1 MSWTLLVNSL
11 GVGTG
16 ATVLALLAGF
26 AVAMAAVASA
36 RWRGAVLACAAA
48 SLAMPPF
55 LAANAW
61 LDLMAGWRATGAP
74 ETVALRSLPLTALV
88 LATLLW
94 PITTFLVL
102 GAWSKLR
109 NEHLEAEPMMRGGRL
124 VGRLLLPAARY
135 ELGIAGVVTLA
146 LALANFTVPTL
157 FQVRVFTEEFWIRFN
172 TQFDTAGALRAA
184 WPLLLLPL
192 ALLVLMRGRDV
203 MWPRRRP
210 VVDADLLARQ
220 LCGWQPVAAVVTV
233 LWNTL
238 SIGFPLAKISF
249 AKRTW
254 TELPGAIDAGG
265 NAIANSV
272 VAAAGTATLLAALSL
287 ISTDRTSDGRGRV
300 APRIVRWLGLA
311 VPCAGWIIFLLPGVV
326 LGVALIWAFNRPVL
340 DGLYHSTG
348 IVLTAL
354 AVRYLAPARAL
365 VAQAS
370 ASVDTELADAARS
383 AGAGRWRVFRDV
395 RWPQMRD
402 GVAAAWYAVYLL
414 CLWDVET
421 VVLIQPPGGETLA
434 LRIFNL
440 LHYGHAAQVNALC
453 VVMLGLA
460 IAPLAAWCVWRKV
473 SVRRTTYD
481 VRRST
486 RLGTWLA
493 LGAMVFAGGAFCG
506 CSPGVPSDTTPL
518 DSKLFSSVQVIGSRG
533 VAPGHFNKPRS
544 LVCDRDDNLYV
555 ADITGRIQKFSPD
568 GRWLLQWQ
576 MPQTDLGKPK
586 GMGLDPDGNIIV
598 VEPHYMRV
606 NHFTPEGKLAA
617 RWGVKGTNAG
627 QFILPRGITV
637 SSRGDFYV
645 SEYTVVDRVQRFAFV
660 PVAAD
665 VRSPRPSGLPA
676 GPLTGLPV
684 PFRWFGS
691 EGKLGPA
698 YVGCR
703 MTGGWGAP
711 GLATGE
717 FNRAEGLGI
726 GPRDEVFVA
735 DSCNH
740 RIQVFDADGK
750 FLRTHGRAGST
761 AGALSYPYDIRVD
774 AQGLQFVCEF
784 GNSRVSLFDAQDR
797 LVETIGGP
805 GAAPGR
811 FANPWAVALDSKG
824 NLYVADSQNH
834 RVQKLVRR
842 SPVAADV
849 RRLHISPSTVTAD
862 AKTEIDQSLLTSA
875 TAQART
881 RP

>member
-1 MSWTLLVNSL
+1 MNLSLLLNSL
-11 GVGTG
+11 AVGLG
-16 ATVLALLAGF
+16 ATALALVFGF
-26 AVAMAAVASA
+26 AVAMAAAASA

-61 LDLMAGWRATGAP
+61 LDLTADWRATGAP
-74 ETVALRSLPLTALV
+74 ETVALRSLPLTAWV
-88 LATLLW
+88 LSTLLW

-102 GAWSKLR
+102 GAWSKLQT
-109 NEHLEAEPMMRGGRL
+109 EHLEAEPLMRGGSL
-124 VGRLLLPAARY
+124 VRRLLLPAALG
-135 ELGIAGVVTLA
+135 ELGVAAVTTLA

-172 TQFDTAGALRAA
+172 TQFDTLGALRAA

-192 ALLVLMRGRDV
+192 ALLVLMRGRD
-203 MWPRRRP
+203 MTWLRRRP
-210 VVDADLLARQ
+210 AIDADLLARQ
-220 LCGWQPVAAVVTV
+220 LGGWRPVAAVATV
-233 LWNTL
+233 LWTASGL
-238 SIGFPLAKISF
+238 GFPLAKLSF

-265 NAIANSV
+265 DALANSL
-272 VAAAGTATLLAALSL
+272 VAAAGTATLLTALSL
-287 ISTDRTSDGRGRV
+287 ISADRTADGPGLGSSRL
-300 APRIVRWLGLA
+300 VRWLGPVVA
-311 VPCAGWIIFLLPGVV
+311 GAGWIVFLLPGVV
-326 LGVALIWAFNRPVL
+326 LGVALIWIFNRPVL

-354 AVRYLAPARAL
+354 AVRHFAPARSL
-365 VAQAS
+365 VGLAAAS
-370 ASVDTELADAARS
+370 TDPELADAARS
-383 AGAGRWRVFRDV
+383 AGAGRWRVFKDV
-395 RWPQMRD
+395 RWPQMRG

-460 IAPLAAWCVWRKV
+460 LAPLVVWYVWCRL
-473 SVRRTTYD
+473 D
-481 VRRST
+481 VRFSR
-486 RLGTWLA
+486 RPRTWPA
-493 LGAMVFAGGAFCG
+493 LGAMGLAVGMFCG
-506 CSPGVPSDTTPL
+506 CSRGTPSDTTPI
-518 DSKLFSSVQVIGSRG
+518 DSRYFSAVQVIGTRG
-533 VAPGHFNKPRS
+533 VAPGQFNKPRS

-586 GMGLDPDGNIIV
+586 GMGLDPAGNIIV

-606 NHFTPEGKLAA
+606 NHFTPEGKLVA
-617 RWGVKGTNAG
+617 RWGVKGTEAG
-627 QFILPRGITV
+627 RFILPRGIAV
-637 SSRGDFYV
+637 NSRGEFYV
-645 SEYTVVDRVQRFAFV
+645 SEYTVVDRVQRFGPLYGATT
-660 PVAAD
+660 
-665 VRSPRPSGLPA
+665 A
-676 GPLTGLPV
+676 GPPGSPEATLP
-684 PFRWFGS
+684 P
-691 EGKLGPA
+691 PA
-698 YVGCR
+698 FLQV
-703 MTGGWGAP
+703 WGAP
-711 GLATGE
+711 GLAEGE

-797 LVETIGGP
+797 LVETVGGP

-834 RVQKLVRR
+834 RVQKL
-842 SPVAADV
+842 
-849 RRLHISPSTVTAD
+849 L
-862 AKTEIDQSLLTSA
+862 
-875 TAQART
+875 RT
-881 RP
+881 KK

>member
-1 MSWTLLVNSL
+1 MSWTLLIHSL

-16 ATVLALLAGF
+16 ATVLALVVGF
-26 AVAMAAVASA
+26 AIAMAAAASA
-36 RWRGAVLACAAA
+36 RWRGTILACAAA

-61 LDLMAGWRATGAP
+61 LDLTADWRATGAP
-74 ETVALRSLPLTALV
+74 ETVALRSLPMTAWV

-109 NEHLEAEPMMRGGRL
+109 TEHLEAEPLMRGGRL
-124 VGRLLLPAARY
+124 VRRLLLPAASG
-135 ELGIAGVVTLA
+135 ELGIAAVTTLA

-172 TQFDTAGALRAA
+172 TQFDTLDALRAA

-192 ALLVLMRGRDV
+192 ALLVLMRGRDL
-203 MWPRRRP
+203 MWLRRRP
-210 VVDADLLARQ
+210 AVDADLLARQ
-220 LCGWQPVAAVVTV
+220 LGGWQPVAAVVTV
-233 LWNTL
+233 LWTASGL
-238 SIGFPLAKISF
+238 GFPLAKLSF

-265 NAIANSV
+265 NALTNSV
-272 VAAAGTATLLAALSL
+272 VAAAGTATLLTALSL
-287 ISTDRTSDGRGRV
+287 ISAGRTADGPGPGSSRL
-300 APRIVRWLGLA
+300 VRWLGQA
-311 VPCAGWIIFLLPGVV
+311 VSGAGWIVFLLPGVV
-326 LGVALIWAFNRPVL
+326 LGVALIWVFNRPVL

-348 IVLTAL
+348 IVLTSL
-354 AVRYLAPARAL
+354 AVRHFAPARAL
-365 VAQAS
+365 VQQAA
-370 ASVDTELADAARS
+370 ASIDTELADAARS
-383 AGAGRWRVFRDV
+383 AGGGRWRVFKDV
-395 RWPQMRD
+395 LWPQMRG

-460 IAPLAAWCVWRKV
+460 VAPLAVGYVWRKL
-473 SVRRTTYD
+473 D

-486 RLGTWLA
+486 RFGTGLA
-493 LGAMVFAGGAFCG
+493 LGAMGLAAGTFCG
-506 CSPGVPSDTTPL
+506 CSQGPPSDTTPI
-518 DSKLFSSVQVIGSRG
+518 DSRLFSAVQVIGTRG
-533 VAPGHFNKPRS
+533 VAPGQFNKPRS

-586 GMGLDPDGNIIV
+586 GMGLDPAGNIIV

-606 NHFTPEGKLAA
+606 NHFTPEGKLVA
-617 RWGVKGTNAG
+617 RWGVKGTEAG
-627 QFILPRGITV
+627 RFILPRGIAV
-637 SSRGDFYV
+637 SSRGEFYV
-645 SEYTVVDRVQRFAFV
+645 SEYTVVDRVQRF
-660 PVAAD
+660 
-665 VRSPRPSGLPA
+665 
-676 GPLTGLPV
+676 GPLHGSKTATPPDSPGATLP
-684 PFRWFGS
+684 P
-691 EGKLGPA
+691 PA
-698 YVGCR
+698 FLQV
-703 MTGGWGAP
+703 WGAP
-711 GLATGE
+711 GLAAGE

-842 SPVAADV
+842 SVAADV
-849 RRLHISPSTVTAD
+849 RRLGSPAPLVSTR
-862 AKTEIDQSLLTSA
+862 SS
-875 TAQART
+875 QAHGL
-881 RP
+881 